1 MPLCEIRPAVSGFQQ
16 KILSN
21 LPKGTPRPPSKVEVA
36 ELLAEPEVFQYL
48 ILQSFSVVTE

>member
-21 LPKGTPRPPSKVEVA
+21 LPKGTPLSRVEVA
-36 ELLAEPEVFQYL
+36 ELLAKPEVFQYL
-48 ILQSFSVVTE
+48 ILQSFSIVTE

>member
-21 LPKGTPRPPSKVEVA
+21 LPKGTPRPPSRVEVA